1 MARIAVACVSLLV
14 ASGCGTGSSERA
26 VSETVGRF
34 QRALAADDGRA
45 GCAELT
51 AAARRTLE
59 LDEMKPCPA
68 ALLDLDL
75 LGGGAAAEVQ
85 IAITSAR
92 ARVPGRGSLFLDQT
106 PTGWRIGAAGCVP
119 GRFDGPYDCELD

>member
-1 MARIAVACVSLLV
+1 MARITVACVSLLL

-26 VSETVGRF
+26 VSLH
-34 QRALAADDGRA
+34 ALAADDGRA

-119 GRFDGPYDCELD
+119 GSFDGPYDCVLD